1 MKLKSYYY
9 FLLFLIILIFTSI
22 YIFSIYKIINAWT
35 FTEAHINYS
44 EGFVA
49 RGFFGTIM
57 MSCNKFLK
65 IPTIYFYSTFFYL
78 FSVINTYLF
87 FILIKDYSKNFFIFS
102 FLALNPGLILF
113 SFYDL
118 GGYARF
124 EIIAIT
130 SLLTHTYYVKK
141 FNLGL
146 IPIKKYIQLIKFIIL
161 PLITVCT
168 LITDLMIFL
177 IPFHLFLSHNILNE
191 EKKFKNAIYLY
202 IILIIPTYFVITN
215 RINIELAKLMF
226 EKLSDKNNLSFWILE
241 SISQSSVSRF
251 GFELE
256 YMGTKEN
263 IIRYF
268 SIFLIFILPIYIFFY
283 YLNIKKNI
291 FVKNNFLSI
300 LSVAPIFIL
309 FFIARDWG
317 RWIHIIIM
325 TIFCYY
331 VQFPL
336 IKGIAQKNNNVKAL
350 NLKNIFLIS
359 FLSFYLFFIRIP
371 HCCNLINLNITI
383 YGGAFQKTM
392 VLYDMIFLKKIEI
405 DKRFKNFD

>member
-1 MKLKSYYY
+1 
-9 FLLFLIILIFTSI
+9 
-22 YIFSIYKIINAWT
+22 
-35 FTEAHINYS
+35 
-44 EGFVA
+44 
-49 RGFFGTIM
+49 
-57 MSCNKFLK
+57 
-65 IPTIYFYSTFFYL
+65 
-78 FSVINTYLF
+78 
-87 FILIKDYSKNFFIFS
+87 
-102 FLALNPGLILF
+102 
-113 SFYDL
+113 
-118 GGYARF
+118 
-124 EIIAIT
+124 
-130 SLLTHTYYVKK
+130 
-141 FNLGL
+141 
-146 IPIKKYIQLIKFIIL
+146 
-161 PLITVCT
+161 
-168 LITDLMIFL
+168 
-177 IPFHLFLSHNILNE
+177 
-191 EKKFKNAIYLY
+191 
-202 IILIIPTYFVITN
+202 
-215 RINIELAKLMF
+215 MF

-241 SISQSSVSRF
+241 SISQSPVSRF

-268 SIFLIFILPIYIFFY
+268 SIFLIFILPIYIFFN

-291 FVKNNFLSI
+291 FVKNNFLPI

>member
-1 MKLKSYYY
+1 
-9 FLLFLIILIFTSI
+9 
-22 YIFSIYKIINAWT
+22 
-35 FTEAHINYS
+35 
-44 EGFVA
+44 
-49 RGFFGTIM
+49 M
-57 MSCNKFLK
+57 MACNKFLK

-78 FSVINTYLF
+78 FSIINTYLF
-87 FILIKDYSKNFFIFS
+87 FLLIKDYSKNFFIFS
-102 FLALNPGLILF
+102 FLALNPALILF

-130 SLLTHTYYVKK
+130 SLLMHAYYLKK
-141 FNLGL
+141 FNQNL
-146 IPIKKYIQLIKFIIL
+146 IQIKKYIQLIKFIIL
-161 PLITVCT
+161 PFISVCI

-177 IPFHLFLSHNILNE
+177 IPFHIFLSNNILSND
-191 EKKFKNAIYLY
+191 KKFNNKVYLY
-202 IILIIPTYFVITN
+202 LILIIPAYLVITN
-215 RINIELAKLMF
+215 RVNIELAKLMF
-226 EKLSDKNNLSFWILE
+226 EKLSDKDNISFWILE
-241 SISQSSVSRF
+241 AISQSPKSRF
-251 GFELE
+251 GYELD
-256 YMGTKEN
+256 YMGTKNN

-268 SIFLIFILPIYIFFY
+268 SIFLIFILPIYIFFN

-291 FVKNNFLSI
+291 KIKNNCLSI

-336 IKGIAQKNNNVKAL
+336 IKNIAQKNNNVKIL
-350 NLKNIFLIS
+350 NLKNILLIS
-359 FLSFYLFFIRIP
+359 LLSFYLFFIRIP

>member
-1 MKLKSYYY
+1 MKLKLYYY
-9 FLLFLIILIFTSI
+9 FLLFLVIFIFSSV
-22 YIFSIYKIINAWT
+22 YIFSIFKIINAWT

-49 RGFFGTIM
+49 RGLFGTIM
-57 MSCNKFLK
+57 MGFNKFLK

-78 FSVINTYLF
+78 FSIINTYLF
-87 FILIKDYSKNFFIFS
+87 FLLIKDYLKNFLIFS
-102 FLALNPGLILF
+102 FLALNPALILF

-130 SLLTHTYYVKK
+130 SILIHTYYAKK
-141 FNLGL
+141 FNQNL
-146 IPIKKYIQLIKFIIL
+146 IKIKKYVQLINFIIL
-161 PLITVCT
+161 PIITVCI

-177 IPFHLFLSHNILNE
+177 IPFHIFLSHNILSKD
-191 EKKFKNAIYLY
+191 KKFKNKIYLY
-202 IILIIPTYFVITN
+202 LILIIPTYFVITN

-226 EKLSDKNNLSFWILE
+226 EKLSDKDNLSFWILE
-241 SISQSSVSRF
+241 AISQNPKSRF
-251 GFELE
+251 GYELD
-256 YMGTKEN
+256 YMGTKDN

-268 SIFLIFILPIYIFFY
+268 SIFLIFILPIYILFY
-283 YLNIKKNI
+283 YLNFRKKINI
-291 FVKNNFLSI
+291 KNNFFSI
-300 LSVAPIFIL
+300 LSTTPLLIL

-317 RWIHIIIM
+317 RWMHIIIM

-336 IKGIAQKNNNVKAL
+336 IRDISLKKYNMIIF
-350 NLKNIFLIS
+350 NLKNILVIV

-371 HCCNLINLNITI
+371 HCCNLVNLDISI
-383 YGGAFQKTM
+383 YGGAFQKTI

-405 DKRFKNFD
+405 DKRFKDFN